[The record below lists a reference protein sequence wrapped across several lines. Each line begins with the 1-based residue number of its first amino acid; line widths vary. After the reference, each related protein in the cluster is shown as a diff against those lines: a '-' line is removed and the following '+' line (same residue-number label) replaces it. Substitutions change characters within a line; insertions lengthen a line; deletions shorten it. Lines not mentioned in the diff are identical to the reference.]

1 MGDDLGFRRR
11 HGCDCGFIGRQRAG
25 LEPDRPGKAP
35 HEQGAADRH
44 APEREIAEIRVKR
57 RIGMHRKPARLE
69 RRHLIRRHKL
79 RDSGHGHAR
88 GGLWVG
94 AGRCAGDQ
102 QGAARIGLQMP
113 SVFGQRG

>member
-1 MGDDLGFRRR
+1 MGDDLGLGGR
-11 HGCDCGFIGRQRAG
+11 HGRDRGFIGQQRAG

-35 HEQGAADRH
+35 HQQGAADRH

-57 RIGMHRKPARLE
+57 RIGMHGKPARLE

-79 RDSGHGHAR
+79 CDPGHGHAGR
-88 GGLWVG
+88 GLRVG

-102 QGAARIGLQMP
+102 QGAARIGLQMAC
-113 SVFGQRG
+113 VFGQRG